1 MVISWQKGVIVNE
14 EIDYEWLDSVLDED
28 LKAIVEDLEAGG
40 KISAA
45 EFTHLVELY
54 REHYTVEDEEEKTDI
69 AEWRD

>member
-1 MVISWQKGVIVNE
+1 MNE
-14 EIDYEWLDSVLDED
+14 EMDYEWLDSALDED

-45 EFTHLVELY
+45 EFRHLVELY
-54 REHYTVEDEEEKTDI
+54 REHYAVEDEEEEIAPK

>member
-1 MVISWQKGVIVNE
+1 MNE
-14 EIDYEWLDSVLDED
+14 EIDYQWLDSVLDED
-28 LKAIVEDLEAGG
+28 LKVIVEDLEAGG

-54 REHYTVEDEEEKTDI
+54 REHYAVEDGQEETVPL